1 MNRKKL
7 KVDKKIYTKT
17 NKWTF
22 ANKIAPKFDSH
33 IKKSIP
39 IYQDIRWLSMELSD
53 YFLREGSNVYD
64 IGSSTGSF
72 LNELSSRNNFKKIKF
87 YGVEVVKEMVNYAN
101 KNFKKKNISYL
112 NKDLTKLKFKK
123 SDYITSF
130 FTIQFIE
137 QKHRQVL
144 INKIFKSLNWGGAFF
159 YAEKIRY
166 PDGRSQDMMNEIYKE
181 WKLQNGFSLNEV
193 NSKTKSLKGIL
204 DPFSSKGNLT
214 ILKNA
219 GFKDIYHVAKF
230 INFEAFLAI
239 K

>member
-1 MNRKKL
+1 
-7 KVDKKIYTKT
+7 
-17 NKWTF
+17 
-22 ANKIAPKFDSH
+22 
-33 IKKSIP
+33 
-39 IYQDIRWLSMELSD
+39 MELSD

-72 LNELSSRNNFKKIKF
+72 LNELSSRNNFKKTKF

-101 KNFKKKNISYL
+101 KNFKRKNITYL

-144 INKIFKSLNWGGAFF
+144 INKIFQSLNWGGAFF

-230 INFEAFLAI
+230 INFEVFLAI

>member
-87 YGVEVVKEMVNYAN
+87 YGVEVVKEMVNFSN
-101 KNFKKKNISYL
+101 KNFKRKNIFYL
-112 NKDLTKLKFKK
+112 NKDLTKLK
-123 SDYITSF
+123 
-130 FTIQFIE
+130 
-137 QKHRQVL
+137 
-144 INKIFKSLNWGGAFF
+144 
-159 YAEKIRY
+159 
-166 PDGRSQDMMNEIYKE
+166 
-181 WKLQNGFSLNEV
+181 
-193 NSKTKSLKGIL
+193 LK
-204 DPFSSKGNLT
+204 NLT
-214 ILKNA
+214 ILPLFLRYNLLSKNTD
-219 GFKDIYHVAKF
+219 K
-230 INFEAFLAI
+230 L
-239 K
+239 